1 MIQTYVATM
10 ALLLSLIRRSTA
22 FSAGAQQQRRAFSA
36 TNTAQWNNMQKY
48 HSLAHSHGIRSS
60 SSLTTKNHRQRN
72 HGILSATL
80 RGDTSNAEQIEAP
93 SPSFDDD
100 TYQDADDTIFALS
113 SGMTD
118 AQATALAVVRISG
131 PQATNILSE
140 LSKNK
145 PTPKPRMATLRTLS
159 YQNQVLDQ
167 ALVLYF
173 PGPNSFTGEDI
184 VELHLHGSRAVVK
197 SMLAVLAQ
205 FDNTRYADRGE
216 FTQRAYANGK
226 LDLLQVEALADVLT
240 SDTTQQLQLALQQ
253 LDGSTSQLY
262 NDWRSTLTK
271 GLAHA
276 EAVIDF
282 GDDEALGEDDI
293 IPEESQQ
300 WDIWGNIIP
309 LITDLKLSM
318 EHQLSNANRN
328 ERIREGTPIAIV
340 GPPNAGKSSLF
351 NVLANQDAAIV
362 SDIAGTT
369 RDVLNIA
376 LDLGG
381 AKVLLQDTAGLRDE
395 SATNDVL
402 EVEGMKRSIAT
413 AQKSQFIVV
422 LVDLSSVD
430 HESEVQVETILEA
443 LKRQS
448 SVVSSDDE
456 DEAVEIVDQRK
467 KILVLNKVDLFEGK
481 SENSSSLI
489 EQQFQGQFDA
499 IHTISCRSQQGID
512 GFLESLQAMVTEHTS
527 SSSDEDSYLIT
538 RTRHRQ
544 HVQSAAEAL
553 ERFIML
559 AQDGAPVADLA
570 AEELRL
576 ATSELG
582 RVTGA
587 VNVEDVLDVLFAD
600 FCIGK

>member
-36 TNTAQWNNMQKY
+36 TTTAQWKNKQKY
-48 HSLAHSHGIRSS
+48 HSLAHSHVIRSS
-60 SSLTTKNHRQRN
+60 SSSTTNRQRK

-80 RGDTSNAEQIEAP
+80 RGDTSSAEQIE
-93 SPSFDDD
+93 SPSSSFDND

-351 NVLANQDAAIV
+351 NVLANQDVAIV

-489 EQQFQGQFDA
+489 EKQFQGQFDA